1 MSEEEKQEEPKQE
14 EPKKSTHKEK
24 IIGIDLGTSNSACA
38 VLTATGKPEIIPAA
52 EGRTVGGKAFPSYV
66 AFDEGGRK
74 IVGEPA
80 RRQAVS
86 NPEGTITAIKRKM
99 GTTYKAKLKVGDKWQ
114 EFSPEEI
121 SAMILKKIKTD
132 ASAYLGEEVK
142 KAVIT
147 VPAYFNDAQRTA
159 TKNAGEIAGLE
170 VVRMINEPTAACLA
184 YGLDKDTKDKLIKI
198 CVLDLGGGTFD
209 ITIMEYGQR
218 VVEVLSTA
226 GDTQLGGTDM
236 DNAIIDWVVEDFK
249 KKEGIDLR
257 GDSKAMIRIKDA
269 GEKAKIELSTTLSTS
284 INLPYLSQKEG
295 NPVHLTMEL
304 TRAKLESL
312 IEPTLKRLDPI
323 MQRAVSDAKLSAL
336 NIDKVLLVGGPTR
349 MPSVQQ
355 RFKQFFGG
363 KEPEHSVDP
372 MECVALGASIQAG
385 IIAGDV
391 EDLLLLDV
399 TPLSLG
405 VETLGGVSTKLIER
419 NSTIPTEKS
428 QVFSTAADNQPAV
441 TINVLQGERAMSKD
455 NISLGMFHLTGIPPA
470 RRGIP
475 QIEVKFSIDADG
487 IVHVTAKDLGTGKE
501 TGITVTGAQGLTP
514 EEIREKV
521 QTAEEFE
528 EEDKLIRELIEA
540 KNNADS
546 TIYQTRKLIEDNK
559 DKIQENEKTEIE
571 AAIKSLEE
579 DLKTDDVSRIKLGL
593 ENLQKSMH
601 GFSERIYQSQAQDQ
615 VYQQAAE
622 QAQRAAGG
630 MDGGPP
636 GGMGGI
642 PPGGM
647 GDAPS
652 GETGAGGASYK
663 SEQDK
668 KKDKKKVVDVEW
680 DESDE

>member
-1 MSEEEKQEEPKQE
+1 MSE
-14 EPKKSTHKEK
+14 KSKTTKKEK

-38 VLTATGKPEIIPAA
+38 VLGGTGKPEIIPAA
-52 EGRTVGGKAFPSYV
+52 EGRTLGGKAFPSYV

-86 NPEGTITAIKRKM
+86 NPDGTVTAIKRKM
-99 GTTYKAKLKVGDKWQ
+99 GLSYKAKIKVGKEWK

-121 SAMILKKIKTD
+121 SAMILTKIKND

-184 YGLDKDTKDKLIKI
+184 YGLDKDTKNKLLKI

-209 ITIMEYGQR
+209 ITLMEYGEG

-236 DNAIIDWVVEDFK
+236 DNAIIDWVVEEFK
-249 KKEGIDLR
+249 KKEGIDLK
-257 GDSKAMIRIKDA
+257 GDNKAMIRIKDA
-269 GEKAKIELSTTLSTS
+269 AEKAKIELSTTLSTQ
-284 INLPYLSQKEG
+284 INLPYITQKAG
-295 NPVHLTMEL
+295 NPVHLEMEL
-304 TRAKLESL
+304 TRAKLEQL

-323 MQRAVSDAKLSAL
+323 MQRAVSDAKVSP
-336 NIDKVLLVGGPTR
+336 NDVDKVILVGGPTR
-349 MPSVQQ
+349 MPSVQE
-355 RFKQFFGG
+355 RFKKFF
-363 KEPEHSVDP
+363 KQEPEHSVDP
-372 MECVALGASIQAG
+372 MECVAIGAAIQGG

-405 VETLGGVSTKLIER
+405 VETLGGVFTKLIER
-419 NSTIPTEKS
+419 NSTIPTEKK
-428 QVFSTAADNQPAV
+428 QTFSTAADNQPAV
-441 TINVLQGERAMSKD
+441 TINVLQGERAMAKD

-470 RRGIP
+470 PRGIP

-501 TGITVTGAQGLTP
+501 TGITVTGAKGLT
-514 EEIREKV
+514 EDEIQQKIRDAEK
-521 QTAEEFE
+521 FE
-528 EEDKLIRELIEA
+528 EADKKVRELIEV

-546 TIYQTRKLIEDNK
+546 MIYQTRKLMEDNK
-559 DKIQENEKTEIE
+559 DKIQENEKNEIE

-579 DLKTDDVSRIKLGL
+579 DIKTDDVNRIKLGI
-593 ENLQKSMH
+593 ENLQKSMYS
-601 GFSERIYQSQAQDQ
+601 FSQRIYASQAQDQ
-615 VYQQAAE
+615 VYKQAAD
-622 QAQRAAGG
+622 QAQRAASGMGG
-630 MDGGPP
+630 VPP
-636 GGMGGI
+636 GGMGEA
-642 PPGGM
+642 PPE
-647 GDAPS
+647 
-652 GETGAGGASYK
+652 ETGGTGEGGATY
-663 SEQDK
+663 
-668 KKDKKKVVDVEW
+668 KKDKEEDKKKKVVDVDW
-680 DESDE
+680 DED

>member
-1 MSEEEKQEEPKQE
+1 MSEEKTEKPKR
-14 EPKKSTHKEK
+14 KEK

-38 VLTATGKPEIIPAA
+38 VLTGTGKPEIVPAA
-52 EGRTVGGKAFPSYV
+52 EGRTLGGKAFPSYV
-66 AFDEGGRK
+66 AFDENGRK

-86 NPEGTITAIKRKM
+86 NPDGTVTAIKRKM
-99 GTTYKAKLKVGDKWQ
+99 GTSYKAKLKVGDKWE

-184 YGLDKDTKDKLIKI
+184 YGLDKDTKDKLLKI

-209 ITIMEYGQR
+209 ITIMEYGEG

-236 DNAIIDWVVEDFK
+236 DNQIIDWITEEFK
-249 KKEGIDLR
+249 NKEGIDLK
-257 GDSKAMIRIKDA
+257 GDSKAWIRIKDA
-269 GEKAKIELSTTLSTS
+269 AEKAKIELSTTLSTT

-304 TRAKLESL
+304 TRAKLEQL
-312 IEPTLKRLDPI
+312 IEPTLRRLDPI
-323 MQRAVSDAKLSAL
+323 MQRAVSDAKLSAI
-336 NIDKVLLVGGPTR
+336 NIDKVILVGGPTR

-355 RFKQFFGG
+355 RFKKFFGG

-372 MECVALGASIQAG
+372 MECVAIGASIQG
-385 IIAGDV
+385 GVIAGDV

-405 VETLGGVSTKLIER
+405 VETLGGVFTKLIER

-441 TINVLQGERAMSKD
+441 TINVLQGERAMAKD
-455 NISLGMFHLTGIPPA
+455 DISLGMFHLTGIPPA
-470 RRGIP
+470 PRGIP

-501 TGITVTGAQGLTP
+501 TGITVTGSQGLTP

-521 QTAEEFE
+521 QTAEQFE
-528 EEDKLIRELIEA
+528 EEDKIVRELVEA

-546 TIYQTRKLIEDNK
+546 MIYQTRKLMEDNK
-559 DKIQENEKTEIE
+559 DKIQDNEKKEIE
-571 AAIKSLEE
+571 AAIASLEE
-579 DLKTDDVSRIKLGL
+579 DIKTDDVNRIKMGV
-593 ENLQKSMH
+593 ENLQKSMYS
-601 GFSERIYQSQAQDQ
+601 FSQRIYQTQAQDQ

-630 MDGGPP
+630 MGGVPP
-636 GGMGGI
+636 GGMGGV

-647 GDAPS
+647 G
-652 GETGAGGASYK
+652 GEAGAGGATY
-663 SEQDK
+663 
-668 KKDKKKVVDVEW
+668 KKDKGKEEDKKKKVVDVDW
-680 DESDE
+680 DED

>member
-1 MSEEEKQEEPKQE
+1 MSEEKTEKPKR
-14 EPKKSTHKEK
+14 KEK

-38 VLTATGKPEIIPAA
+38 VLTGTGKPEIVPAA
-52 EGRTVGGKAFPSYV
+52 EGRTLGGKAFPSYV
-66 AFDEGGRK
+66 AFDENGRK

-86 NPEGTITAIKRKM
+86 NPDGTVTAIKRKM
-99 GTTYKAKLKVGDKWQ
+99 GTSYKAKLKVGDKWQ

-132 ASAYLGEEVK
+132 ASAYLGEDVE

-184 YGLDKDTKDKLIKI
+184 YGLDKDTKDKLMKI

-209 ITIMEYGQR
+209 ITIMEYGEG

-236 DNAIIDWVVEDFK
+236 DNQIIDWVTEEFK
-249 KKEGIDLR
+249 KKEGIDLK
-257 GDSKAMIRIKDA
+257 GDSKAWIRIKDA
-269 GEKAKIELSTTLSTS
+269 AEKAKIELSTTLSTT
-284 INLPYLSQKEG
+284 INLPYISQKGG

-312 IEPTLKRLDPI
+312 IEPTLRRLDPI
-323 MQRAVSDAKLSAL
+323 MQRAISDAKLAP
-336 NIDKVLLVGGPTR
+336 NNVDKVILVGGPTR

-355 RFKQFFGG
+355 RFKKFFGG

-372 MECVALGASIQAG
+372 MECVAIGASIQG
-385 IIAGDV
+385 GVIAGDV

-405 VETLGGVSTKLIER
+405 VETLGGVFTKLIER

-441 TINVLQGERAMSKD
+441 TINVLQGERAMAKD

-470 RRGIP
+470 PRGIP

-487 IVHVTAKDLGTGKE
+487 IVHVTAKDLGTGKQ

-514 EEIREKV
+514 EEIKEKV
-521 QTAEEFE
+521 QTAEQFE
-528 EEDKLIRELIEA
+528 EEDKKVRELVEA

-546 TIYQTRKLIEDNK
+546 MIYQTRKLMEDNK
-559 DKIQENEKTEIE
+559 DKIQENEKKAIE
-571 AAIKSLEE
+571 AAIASLEE
-579 DLKTDDVSRIKLGL
+579 DIKTDDVQRIKLGI
-593 ENLQKSMH
+593 ENLQKSMYS
-601 GFSERIYQSQAQDQ
+601 FSQRIYQAQAQDQ

-622 QAQRAAGG
+622 QAQRAASGMGG
-630 MDGGPP
+630 APPGGVPP
-636 GGMGGI
+636 GGMGGV
-642 PPGGM
+642 PPGE
-647 GDAPS
+647 S
-652 GETGAGGASYK
+652 GAGGASYK
-663 SEQDK
+663 KEK
-668 KKDKKKVVDVEW
+668 EEEKKKKVVDVDW
-680 DESDE
+680 DED

>member
-1 MSEEEKQEEPKQE
+1 MSEEEKKDEA
-14 EPKKSTHKEK
+14 KKTTHKEK

-38 VLTATGKPEIIPAA
+38 VLTGTGKPEIVPAA
-52 EGRTVGGKAFPSYV
+52 EGRTLGGKAFPSYV
-66 AFDEGGRK
+66 AFDESGRK

-86 NPEGTITAIKRKM
+86 NPDGTITAIKRKM
-99 GTTYKAKLKVGDKWQ
+99 GTTYKAKLKVGDKMQ

-132 ASAYLGEEVK
+132 ASAYLGEDVK

-184 YGLDKDTKDKLIKI
+184 YGLDKDTKDKLMKI

-209 ITIMEYGQR
+209 ITIMEYGEG

-236 DNAIIDWVVEDFK
+236 DNQIIEWVTEEFK
-249 KKEGIDLR
+249 KKEGVDLK
-257 GDSKAMIRIKDA
+257 GDSKAWIRIKDA
-269 GEKAKIELSTTLSTS
+269 GEKAKIELSTALTTT
-284 INLPYLSQKEG
+284 INLPYISQKEG

-312 IEPTLKRLDPI
+312 IEPTLRRLDPI
-323 MQRAVSDAKLSAL
+323 MQRATSDAKLSAM

-355 RFKQFFGG
+355 RFKKFFGG

-372 MECVALGASIQAG
+372 MECVAIGASIQGG

-399 TPLSLG
+399 TPLTLG
-405 VETLGGVSTKLIER
+405 VETLGNVSTPLIER

-441 TINVLQGERAMSKD
+441 TINVLQGERAMAKD
-455 NISLGMFHLTGIPPA
+455 NMSLGMFHLTGIPPA

-514 EEIREKV
+514 EEIKEKV
-521 QTAEEFE
+521 QTAEQFE
-528 EEDKLIRELIEA
+528 EEDKIVRELIEA

-546 TIYQTRKLIEDNK
+546 MIYQTRKL
-559 DKIQENEKTEIE
+559 
-571 AAIKSLEE
+571 
-579 DLKTDDVSRIKLGL
+579 
-593 ENLQKSMH
+593 M
-601 GFSERIYQSQAQDQ
+601 
-615 VYQQAAE
+615 
-622 QAQRAAGG
+622 
-630 MDGGPP
+630 
-636 GGMGGI
+636 
-642 PPGGM
+642 
-647 GDAPS
+647 
-652 GETGAGGASYK
+652 
-663 SEQDK
+663 
-668 KKDKKKVVDVEW
+668 
-680 DESDE
+680 

>member
-1 MSEEEKQEEPKQE
+1 MTEEKPVDEE
-14 EPKKSTHKEK
+14 KKSTRKEK

-38 VLTATGKPEIIPAA
+38 VLNAITRKPEIVPAA
-52 EGRTVGGKAFPSYV
+52 EGRTLGGKAFPSYV
-66 AFDEGGRK
+66 AFNEEGQK

-86 NPEGTITAIKRKM
+86 NPEGTIYAIKRKM
-99 GTTYKAKLKVGDKWQ
+99 GLSYKAKAKVGSEMK
-114 EFSPEEI
+114 EFTPEEV
-121 SAMILKKIKTD
+121 SAMILKKIKND

-184 YGLDKDTKDKLIKI
+184 YGLDKDTKDKLLKI

-209 ITIMEYGQR
+209 ITLMEYGEG

-236 DNAIIDWVVEDFK
+236 DNAIIDWLLDEFK
-249 KKEGIDLR
+249 R
-257 GDSKAMIRIKDA
+257 
-269 GEKAKIELSTTLSTS
+269 
-284 INLPYLSQKEG
+284 KEG
-295 NPVHLTMEL
+295 NPVHFEIDL

-323 MQRAVSDAKLSAL
+323 MQRAVSDAKLSAATV
-336 NIDKVLLVGGPTR
+336 DKVILVGGPTR
-349 MPSVQQ
+349 MPSVQE
-355 RFKQFFGG
+355 RFKKFFG

-372 MECVALGASIQAG
+372 MECVALGAAIQG
-385 IIAGDV
+385 GVIAGDV

-419 NSTIPTEKS
+419 NTTIPTEKK
-428 QVFSTAADNQPAV
+428 QTFSTAADNQPAV
-441 TINVLQGERAMSKD
+441 TINVLQGERTMAKD
-455 NISLGMFHLTGIPPA
+455 NISLGSFHLTGIPPA
-470 RRGIP
+470 PRGMP

-501 TGITVTGAQGLTP
+501 TGITVTGAKGLTE
-514 EEIREKV
+514 EEIAQKVRDAEMYEDEDKRLREK
-521 QTAEEFE
+521 
-528 EEDKLIRELIEA
+528 IEA
-540 KNNADS
+540 KNTAES
-546 TIYQTRKLIEDNK
+546 MIYQTRKLMEDNK
-559 DKIQENEKTEIE
+559 DKIQPEEGEAIE
-571 AAIKSLEE
+571 AAITALEDDIRSE
-579 DLKTDDVSRIKLGL
+579 DVERIKAGM
-593 ENLQKSMH
+593 ENLQKSMY
-601 GFSERIYQSQAQDQ
+601 GFSQRIYGDQAQQ
-615 VYQQAAE
+615 QAYQQAAE

-630 MDGGPP
+630 MGGMPP
-636 GGMGGI
+636 GGMGGMGGM

-647 GDAPS
+647 GDM
-652 GETGAGGASYK
+652 GGAGSGGASYK
-663 SEQDK
+663 SEEK
-668 KKDKKKVVDVEW
+668 KDDKKKVVDVDW
-680 DESDE
+680 DEEDS

>member
-1 MSEEEKQEEPKQE
+1 MSEESK
-14 EPKKSTHKEK
+14 PKKREK

-38 VLTATGKPEIIPAA
+38 ILSGTGQPEIIPAA
-52 EGRTVGGKAFPSYV
+52 EGRTLGGKAFPSYV
-66 AFDEGGRK
+66 AFDESGRK

-86 NPEGTITAIKRKM
+86 NPDGTVTAIKRKM
-99 GTTYKAKLKVGDKWQ
+99 GTSYKAKVQVGEEWK

-121 SAMILKKIKTD
+121 SAMILKKIKND
-132 ASAYLGEEVK
+132 ASAYIGEEVK

-184 YGLDKDTKDKLIKI
+184 YGLDKDTKGKLLKI

-209 ITIMEYGQR
+209 ITIIEYGEN

-236 DNAIIDWVVEDFK
+236 DNAIIDWVVEEFK

-257 GDSKAMIRIKDA
+257 GDNKAMIRIKD
-269 GEKAKIELSTTLSTS
+269 GSEKAKIELSTTISTQ
-284 INLPYLSQKEG
+284 INLPYITQKDG
-295 NPVHLTMEL
+295 NPVHLDMEL
-304 TRAKLESL
+304 TRAKLEQL

-323 MQRAVSDAKLSAL
+323 MRRAVSDAKIPV
-336 NIDKVLLVGGPTR
+336 NQINKVILVGGPTR

-355 RFKQFFGG
+355 RFKKFFN

-372 MECVALGASIQAG
+372 MECVAIGASIQGG

-405 VETLGGVSTKLIER
+405 VETLGGVFTKLIER
-419 NSTIPTEKS
+419 NTTIPTEKK
-428 QVFSTAADNQPAV
+428 QTFSTAADNQPAV
-441 TINVLQGERAMSKD
+441 TINVLQGERAMAKD

-470 RRGIP
+470 PRGIP

-501 TGITVTGAQGLTP
+501 TGITVTGARGLTP
-514 EEIREKV
+514 EEIEEKV
-521 QTAEEFE
+521 RNAEQFE
-528 EEDKLIRELIEA
+528 EEDKKVRDLIEA

-546 TIYQTRKLIEDNK
+546 MIYQTKKLMEDNK
-559 DKIQENEKTEIE
+559 DKIQENEKEEIE

-579 DLKTDDVSRIKLGL
+579 DIKTDDLQRITLGV
-593 ENLQKSMH
+593 ENLQKSMYS
-601 GFSERIYQSQAQDQ
+601 FSQRIYASQTQDQ
-615 VYQQAAE
+615 VYQQAAD

-630 MDGGPP
+630 MGGVPP
-636 GGMGGI
+636 GGMGGV
-642 PPGGM
+642 PPGDFG
-647 GDAPS
+647 GP
-652 GETGAGGASYK
+652 GAGGATYK
-663 SEQDK
+663 SDEETKEEK
-668 KKDKKKVVDVEW
+668 KKKKVVDVEW
-680 DESDE
+680 DEEE

>member
-1 MSEEEKQEEPKQE
+1 MSEEEKEKPRKT
-14 EPKKSTHKEK
+14 THKEK

-38 VLTATGKPEIIPAA
+38 VLGGTGQPEIIPAA
-52 EGRTVGGKAFPSYV
+52 EGRTLGGKAFPSYV
-66 AFDEGGRK
+66 AFDESGRK

-86 NPEGTITAIKRKM
+86 NPDGTITAIKRKM
-99 GTTYKAKLKVGDKWQ
+99 GTSYKAKLKVGYKTQ

-209 ITIMEYGQR
+209 ITIMEYGEK
-218 VVEVLSTA
+218 VVEVMSTA

-236 DNAIIDWVVEDFK
+236 DNAIIDWVTEDFK
-249 KKEGIDLR
+249 KKEGIDLK
-257 GDSKAMIRIKDA
+257 GDSKAWIRIKDA
-269 GEKAKIELSTTLSTS
+269 GEKAKIELSTTLSTT

-312 IEPTLKRLDPI
+312 IEPTLRRLDPI
-323 MQRAVSDAKLSAL
+323 MRRAVSDAKISI
-336 NIDKVLLVGGPTR
+336 NDVEKIILVGGPTR
-349 MPSVQQ
+349 MPSVQE
-355 RFKQFFGG
+355 RFKKFFGR
-363 KEPEHSVDP
+363 EPDHSVDP
-372 MECVALGASIQAG
+372 MECVAIGASIQAG

-405 VETLGGVSTKLIER
+405 VETLGAVFTKLIER

-441 TINVLQGERAMSKD
+441 TINVLQGERAMAKD
-455 NISLGMFHLTGIPPA
+455 NIPLGMFHLTGIPPA

-487 IVHVTAKDLGTGKE
+487 IVHVNAKDLGTGKE

-514 EEIREKV
+514 EEIEEKIR
-521 QTAEEFE
+521 TASQFE
-528 EEDKLIRELIEA
+528 EEDKKVKELVEA
-540 KNNADS
+540 KNTADS
-546 TIYQTRKLIEDNK
+546 MIYQTRKLMEDNK
-559 DKIQENEKTEIE
+559 DKIQENEKNEIE
-571 AAIKSLEE
+571 AAITSLEE
-579 DLKTDDVSRIKLGL
+579 DVKSEDVSRIKMGI

-601 GFSERIYQSQAQDQ
+601 GFSQRIYQTQAQDQ
-615 VYQQAAE
+615 VYQQAAD

-630 MDGGPP
+630 MGDMPP
-636 GGMGGI
+636 GGMGGV

-647 GDAPS
+647 GD
-652 GETGAGGASYK
+652 TGAGGATYK
-663 SEQDK
+663 SDK
-668 KKDKKKVVDVEW
+668 EKEEDKKKKVVDVDW
-680 DESDE
+680 DED

>member
-1 MSEEEKQEEPKQE
+1 MSEEKTEKPKR
-14 EPKKSTHKEK
+14 KEK

-38 VLTATGKPEIIPAA
+38 VLTGTGKPEIVPAA
-52 EGRTVGGKAFPSYV
+52 EGRTLGGKAFPSYV
-66 AFDEGGRK
+66 AFDENGRK

-86 NPEGTITAIKRKM
+86 NPDGTITAIKRKM
-99 GTTYKAKLKVGDKWQ
+99 GTSFKAKLKVGDKMQ

-132 ASAYLGEEVK
+132 ASAYLGEDVK

-184 YGLDKDTKDKLIKI
+184 YGLDKEYQDKLVKI

-209 ITIMEYGQR
+209 ITIMEYGSG

-236 DNAIIDWVVEDFK
+236 DNQIIDWVTEEFK
-249 KKEGIDLR
+249 KKEGIDLM
-257 GDSKAMIRIKDA
+257 GDSKAWIRIKDA
-269 GEKAKIELSTTLSTS
+269 GEKAKIELSTTLTTT
-284 INLPYLSQKEG
+284 INLPYISQKEG

-323 MQRAVSDAKLSAL
+323 MQRAVSDAKLSAV
-336 NIDKVLLVGGPTR
+336 NIDKVILVGGPTR

-355 RFKQFFGG
+355 RFKKFFGG
-363 KEPEHSVDP
+363 KKPEHSVDP
-372 MECVALGASIQAG
+372 MECVAIGASIQGG

-405 VETLGGVSTKLIER
+405 VETLGGVFTKLIER

-441 TINVLQGERAMSKD
+441 TINVLQGERAMAKD
-455 NISLGMFHLTGIPPA
+455 NIPLGMFHLTGIPPA
-470 RRGIP
+470 LRGIP
-475 QIEVKFSIDADG
+475 QVEVKFSIDADG
-487 IVHVTAKDLGTGKE
+487 IVHVAAKDLGTGKE

-514 EEIREKV
+514 EEIKEKV
-521 QTAEEFE
+521 QTAEQFE
-528 EEDKLIRELIEA
+528 EEDKKVRELVEA

-546 TIYQTRKLIEDNK
+546 MIYQTRKLMEDNK
-559 DKIQENEKTEIE
+559 DKIQESEKNEIE
-571 AAIKSLEE
+571 VAMASLEE
-579 DLKTDDVSRIKLGL
+579 DIKTDDVQRIKLGI
-593 ENLQKSMH
+593 ENLQKSMYS
-601 GFSERIYQSQAQDQ
+601 FSQRIYQTQAQDQ
-615 VYQQAAE
+615 VYQQAAD
-622 QAQRAAGG
+622 QAQRAASGMGG
-630 MDGGPP
+630 VPP
-636 GGMGGI
+636 GGMGGV
-642 PPGGM
+642 PPGDM
-647 GDAPS
+647 

-663 SEQDK
+663 SEK
-668 KKDKKKVVDVEW
+668 KEEKDKKKVVDVDW
-680 DESDE
+680 DED

>member
-1 MSEEEKQEEPKQE
+1 MSEGSKTKR
-14 EPKKSTHKEK
+14 KER

-38 VLTATGKPEIIPAA
+38 VLGATGKPEIIPAA
-52 EGRTVGGKAFPSYV
+52 EGRTLGGKAFPSYV
-66 AFDEGGRK
+66 AFDESGRK

-86 NPEGTITAIKRKM
+86 NPDGTVTAIKRKM
-99 GTTYKAKLKVGDKWQ
+99 GTTYKAKIKVGKEWKN
-114 EFSPEEI
+114 FSPEEI
-121 SAMILKKIKTD
+121 SAMILTKIKND

-159 TKNAGEIAGLE
+159 TKDAGQIAGLE

-184 YGLDKDTKDKLIKI
+184 YGLDKDTKGKLLKI

-209 ITIMEYGQR
+209 ITIIEYGEN

-236 DNAIIDWVVEDFK
+236 DNAIIDWLVQEFK
-249 KKEGIDLR
+249 KKEGVDLR
-257 GDSKAMIRIKDA
+257 NDSKAMIRLKDG
-269 GEKAKIELSTTLSTS
+269 GEKAKIELSTTLSTQ
-284 INLPYLSQKEG
+284 INLPYITQKEG
-295 NPVHLTMEL
+295 NPLHIDVEL
-304 TRAKLESL
+304 TRAKLEQL
-312 IEPTLKRLDPI
+312 IEPTLRRLDPI
-323 MQRAVSDAKLSAL
+323 MQRAVQDAKLSPSQV
-336 NIDKVLLVGGPTR
+336 DKVILVGGPTR
-349 MPSVQQ
+349 MPSVQA
-355 RFKQFFGG
+355 RFKKFFG

-372 MECVALGASIQAG
+372 MECVAIGAAIQGG

-405 VETLGGVSTKLIER
+405 VETLGGVFTKLIER
-419 NSTIPTEKS
+419 NTTIPTEKK

-441 TINVLQGERAMSKD
+441 TINVLQGERTMAQD
-455 NISLGMFHLTGIPPA
+455 NISLGNFNLTGIPPA
-470 RRGIP
+470 PRGIP

-501 TGITVTGAQGLTP
+501 TGITVTGAKGLSP
-514 EEIREKV
+514 EEIEQKVRDAEK
-521 QTAEEFE
+521 FE
-528 EEDKLIRELIEA
+528 EQDKKLRDLVEA

-546 TIYQTRKLIEDNK
+546 MIYQTKKLIEDNK
-559 DKIQENEKTEIE
+559 DKIEENEKSQIE

-579 DLKTDDVSRIKLGL
+579 DIKSDDVQKIKLGI
-593 ENLQKSMH
+593 ENLQKSMYS
-601 GFSERIYQSQAQDQ
+601 FSQRIYASQAQDQ

-622 QAQRAAGG
+622 QAQRAAS
-630 MDGGPP
+630 
-636 GGMGGI
+636 GMGGV

-647 GDAPS
+647 GDVPP
-652 GETGAGGASYK
+652 GGMGDTGAGGATYK
-663 SEQDK
+663 KEKKEDDK
-668 KKDKKKVVDVEW
+668 KKKGKVVDVDW
-680 DESDE
+680 DED

>member
-1 MSEEEKQEEPKQE
+1 MSEEEKKE
-14 EPKKSTHKEK
+14 EPKKTTHKEK
-24 IIGIDLGTSNSACA
+24 IVGIDLGTSNSACA
-38 VLTATGKPEIIPAA
+38 VLSATGQPEIIPAA
-52 EGRTVGGKAFPSYV
+52 EGRTLGGKAFPSYV
-66 AFDEGGRK
+66 AFDENGRK

-86 NPEGTITAIKRKM
+86 NPDGTVTAIKRKM
-99 GTTYKAKLKVGDKWQ
+99 GTSYKAKLKVGDKTQ

-184 YGLDKDTKDKLIKI
+184 YGLDKDTKNKLLKI

-209 ITIMEYGQR
+209 ITLMEYGEG
-218 VVEVLSTA
+218 VVEVMSTA

-236 DNAIIDWVVEDFK
+236 DNAIIDWVTEEFK
-249 KKEGIDLR
+249 KKESIDLK
-257 GDSKAMIRIKDA
+257 GDSKAWIRIKDA
-269 GEKAKIELSTTLSTS
+269 GEKAKIELSTTLSTT
-284 INLPYLSQKEG
+284 INLPYISQKEG

-312 IEPTLKRLDPI
+312 IEPTLRRLDPI
-323 MQRAVSDAKLSAL
+323 MRRAVSDAKLSA
-336 NIDKVLLVGGPTR
+336 NEVDKIILVGGPTR
-349 MPSVQQ
+349 MPSVQE
-355 RFKQFFGG
+355 RFKKFFG

-372 MECVALGASIQAG
+372 MECVAIGASIQGG

-405 VETLGGVSTKLIER
+405 VETLGGVFTKLIER
-419 NSTIPTEKS
+419 NTTIPTEKS

-441 TINVLQGERAMSKD
+441 TINVLQGERAMAKD

-470 RRGIP
+470 PRGIP

-514 EEIREKV
+514 EEIEEKV
-521 QTAEEFE
+521 RTASQFE
-528 EEDKLIRELIEA
+528 EEDKKVRELVEA
-540 KNNADS
+540 KNTADS
-546 TIYQTRKLIEDNK
+546 MIYQTRKLMEDNK
-559 DKIQENEKTEIE
+559 DKIQENEKNEIE
-571 AAIKSLEE
+571 AAIASLEE
-579 DLKTDDVSRIKLGL
+579 DIKTEDVNRIKMGI
-593 ENLQKSMH
+593 ENLQKSMYS
-601 GFSERIYQSQAQDQ
+601 FSQRIYQTQAQDQ

-622 QAQRAAGG
+622 QAQRAASGMGG
-630 MDGGPP
+630 VPP
-636 GGMGGI
+636 GGMGGV

-647 GDAPS
+647 GD
-652 GETGAGGASYK
+652 TGAGGATYK
-663 SEQDK
+663 KE
-668 KKDKKKVVDVEW
+668 KDEEEKKKKVVDVDW
-680 DESDE
+680 DED

>member
-1 MSEEEKQEEPKQE
+1 MSEEKAEKPKR
-14 EPKKSTHKEK
+14 KEK
-24 IIGIDLGTSNSACA
+24 IVGIDLGTSNSACA
-38 VLTATGKPEIIPAA
+38 VLTGTGKPEIVPAA
-52 EGRTVGGKAFPSYV
+52 EGRTLGGKAFPSYV
-66 AFDEGGRK
+66 AFDENGRK

-86 NPEGTITAIKRKM
+86 NPDGTVTAIKRKM
-99 GTTYKAKLKVGDKWQ
+99 GTTYKAKLKVGEKWQ
-114 EFSPEEI
+114 EFNPEEI

-184 YGLDKDTKDKLIKI
+184 YGLDKDTKDKLLKI

-209 ITIMEYGQR
+209 ITIMEYGEG

-236 DNAIIDWVVEDFK
+236 DNQIIDWVTEEFK
-249 KKEGIDLR
+249 KKEGIDLK
-257 GDSKAMIRIKDA
+257 GDSKAWIRIKDA
-269 GEKAKIELSTTLSTS
+269 GEKAKIELSTTLSTT
-284 INLPYLSQKEG
+284 INLPYISQKGG

-312 IEPTLKRLDPI
+312 IEPTLRRMDPI
-323 MQRAVSDAKLSAL
+323 MQRAISDAKLAP
-336 NIDKVLLVGGPTR
+336 NNVDKVILVGGPTR

-355 RFKQFFGG
+355 RFKKFFGG

-372 MECVALGASIQAG
+372 MECVAIGAAIQG
-385 IIAGDV
+385 GVIAGDV

-405 VETLGGVSTKLIER
+405 VETLGGVFTKLIER

-441 TINVLQGERAMSKD
+441 TINVLQGERAMAKD

-470 RRGIP
+470 PRGVP

-501 TGITVTGAQGLTP
+501 TGITVTGARGLTP
-514 EEIREKV
+514 EEIKEKV
-521 QTAEEFE
+521 QTAEQFE
-528 EEDKLIRELIEA
+528 EEDKKIRDLVES

-546 TIYQTRKLIEDNK
+546 MIYQTRKLIEDNK
-559 DKIQENEKTEIE
+559 DKIQENEKKEIE
-571 AAIKSLEE
+571 AAITSLEE
-579 DLKTDDVSRIKLGL
+579 DIKSDDVNRIKMGI
-593 ENLQKSMH
+593 ENLQKSMYS
-601 GFSERIYQSQAQDQ
+601 FSQRIYQSQTQDQ

-622 QAQRAAGG
+622 QAQRAASGMGG
-630 MDGGPP
+630 VPPGGVPP
-636 GGMGGI
+636 GGMGGA
-642 PPGGM
+642 PP
-647 GDAPS
+647 
-652 GETGAGGASYK
+652 GETGTGGASYK
-663 SEQDK
+663 KEKEEDK
-668 KKDKKKVVDVEW
+668 KKKVVDVDW
-680 DESDE
+680 DED

>member
-1 MSEEEKQEEPKQE
+1 MSEEKTEKPKR
-14 EPKKSTHKEK
+14 KEK

-38 VLTATGKPEIIPAA
+38 VLTGTGKPEIVPAA
-52 EGRTVGGKAFPSYV
+52 EGRTLGGKAFPSYV
-66 AFDEGGRK
+66 AFDENGRK

-86 NPEGTITAIKRKM
+86 NPDGTVTAIKRKM
-99 GTTYKAKLKVGDKWQ
+99 GTSYKAKLKVGNKMQ

-132 ASAYLGEEVK
+132 ASAYLGEDVK

-184 YGLDKDTKDKLIKI
+184 YGLDKDTKDKLMKI

-209 ITIMEYGQR
+209 ITIMEYGEG

-236 DNAIIDWVVEDFK
+236 DNQIIDWVTEEFK
-249 KKEGIDLR
+249 KKEGIDLK
-257 GDSKAMIRIKDA
+257 GDSKAWIRIKDA
-269 GEKAKIELSTTLSTS
+269 GEKAKIELSTTLTTT
-284 INLPYLSQKEG
+284 INLPYISQKEG

-323 MQRAVSDAKLSAL
+323 MLRAVSDAKLSAT
-336 NIDKVLLVGGPTR
+336 NIDKVILVGGPTR

-355 RFKQFFGG
+355 RFKKFFGG

-372 MECVALGASIQAG
+372 MECVAIGASIQGG

-405 VETLGGVSTKLIER
+405 VETLGGVFTKLIER

-441 TINVLQGERAMSKD
+441 TINVLQGERAMAKD

-470 RRGIP
+470 PRSIP

-487 IVHVTAKDLGTGKE
+487 IVHVNAKDLGTGKE
-501 TGITVTGAQGLTP
+501 TGITVTGARGLTP
-514 EEIREKV
+514 EEIKEKV
-521 QTAEEFE
+521 QTAEQFE
-528 EEDKLIRELIEA
+528 EEDKKVRELVES

-546 TIYQTRKLIEDNK
+546 MIYQTRKLMEDNK
-559 DKIQENEKTEIE
+559 DKIQENEKNEIE
-571 AAIKSLEE
+571 AALASLEE
-579 DLKTDDVSRIKLGL
+579 DIKSDDVQRIKLGI
-593 ENLQKSMH
+593 ENLQKSMY
-601 GFSERIYQSQAQDQ
+601 GFSQRIYQSQAQDQ

-622 QAQRAAGG
+622 QAQRAASG
-630 MDGGPP
+630 MGEVPP
-636 GGMGGI
+636 GGMG
-642 PPGGM
+642 
-647 GDAPS
+647 

-663 SEQDK
+663 SE
-668 KKDKKKVVDVEW
+668 KKDKKDIEKDKKIVDVEW
-680 DESDE
+680 DDDSDD

>member
-1 MSEEEKQEEPKQE
+1 MSEEKTEKQKR
-14 EPKKSTHKEK
+14 KEK

-38 VLTATGKPEIIPAA
+38 VLTGTGKPEIVPAA
-52 EGRTVGGKAFPSYV
+52 EGRTLGGKAFPSYV
-66 AFDEGGRK
+66 AFDESGRK

-86 NPEGTITAIKRKM
+86 NPDGTVTAIKRKM
-99 GTTYKAKLKVGDKWQ
+99 GTSYKAKLKVGDKMQ

-184 YGLDKDTKDKLIKI
+184 YGLDKDTKDKLLKI

-209 ITIMEYGQR
+209 ITIMEYGEG

-236 DNAIIDWVVEDFK
+236 DNQIIDWVTEEFK
-249 KKEGIDLR
+249 KKEGIDLK
-257 GDSKAMIRIKDA
+257 GDSKAWIRIKDA
-269 GEKAKIELSTTLSTS
+269 GEKAKIELSTTLSTT
-284 INLPYLSQKEG
+284 INLPYISQKEG

-304 TRAKLESL
+304 TRAKLEQL
-312 IEPTLKRLDPI
+312 IEPTLRRLDPI
-323 MQRAVSDAKLSAL
+323 MQRAVSDAKLSA
-336 NIDKVLLVGGPTR
+336 NNVDKVILVGGPTR

-355 RFKQFFGG
+355 RFKKFFGG

-372 MECVALGASIQAG
+372 MECVAIGAAIQG
-385 IIAGDV
+385 GVIAGDV

-405 VETLGGVSTKLIER
+405 VETLGGVFTKLIER

-441 TINVLQGERAMSKD
+441 TINVLQGERAMAKD

-470 RRGIP
+470 PRGIP

-514 EEIREKV
+514 EEIKEKV
-521 QTAEEFE
+521 QTAEQFE
-528 EEDKLIRELIEA
+528 EEDKKVRELVEA

-546 TIYQTRKLIEDNK
+546 MIYQTRKLMEDNK
-559 DKIQENEKTEIE
+559 DKIQENEKNQIE
-571 AAIKSLEE
+571 AAIASLEE
-579 DLKTDDVSRIKLGL
+579 DIKTDDVNRIKMGI
-593 ENLQKSMH
+593 ENLQKSMYS
-601 GFSERIYQSQAQDQ
+601 FSQRIYQTQAQDQ

-622 QAQRAAGG
+622 QAQRAASG
-630 MDGGPP
+630 MDGVPP
-636 GGMGGI
+636 GGMGGV

-647 GDAPS
+647 
-652 GETGAGGASYK
+652 GETGAGGATYK
-663 SEQDK
+663 KEKGKEEDK
-668 KKDKKKVVDVEW
+668 KKKVVDVDW
-680 DESDE
+680 DED

>member
-1 MSEEEKQEEPKQE
+1 MSEEKTEKPKR
-14 EPKKSTHKEK
+14 KEK

-38 VLTATGKPEIIPAA
+38 VLTGTGKPEIVPAA
-52 EGRTVGGKAFPSYV
+52 EGRTLGGKAFPSYV
-66 AFDEGGRK
+66 AFDESGRK

-86 NPEGTITAIKRKM
+86 NPDGTVTAIKRKM
-99 GTTYKAKLKVGDKWQ
+99 GTSYKAKLKVGDKWQ

-184 YGLDKDTKDKLIKI
+184 YGLDKDTKDKLMKI

-209 ITIMEYGQR
+209 ITIMEYGEG

-236 DNAIIDWVVEDFK
+236 DNAIIDWVTEEFK
-249 KKEGIDLR
+249 KKEGIDLK
-257 GDSKAMIRIKDA
+257 GDSKAWIRIKDA
-269 GEKAKIELSTTLSTS
+269 AEKAKIELSTTLSTT
-284 INLPYLSQKEG
+284 INLPYISQKEG

-323 MQRAVSDAKLSAL
+323 MQRAISDAKLSAT
-336 NIDKVLLVGGPTR
+336 NVEKVILVGGPTR

-355 RFKQFFGG
+355 RFKKFFGG

-372 MECVALGASIQAG
+372 MECVAIGASIQG
-385 IIAGDV
+385 GVIAGDV

-405 VETLGGVSTKLIER
+405 VETLGGVFTKLIER

-441 TINVLQGERAMSKD
+441 TINVLQGERAMAKD

-470 RRGIP
+470 PRGIP

-514 EEIREKV
+514 EEIKEKV
-521 QTAEEFE
+521 QTAEKFE
-528 EEDKLIRELIEA
+528 EEDRKVRELVEA

-546 TIYQTRKLIEDNK
+546 MIYQTRKLMEDNK
-559 DKIQENEKTEIE
+559 DKIQDNEKNEIE

-579 DLKTDDVSRIKLGL
+579 DIKTDDVQRIKLGI
-593 ENLQKSMH
+593 ENLQKSMYS
-601 GFSERIYQSQAQDQ
+601 FSQRIYQAQAQDQ

-622 QAQRAAGG
+622 QAQRAASG
-630 MDGGPP
+630 MGDVPP

-642 PPGGM
+642 PPEGM
-647 GDAPS
+647 
-652 GETGAGGASYK
+652 GETGAGGATYK
-663 SEQDK
+663 KEKDK
-668 KKDKKKVVDVEW
+668 EEDKKKKVVDVDW
-680 DESDE
+680 DED

>member
-1 MSEEEKQEEPKQE
+1 MSEEKKEETQEGS
-14 EPKKSTHKEK
+14 KKTTHKEK

-38 VLTATGKPEIIPAA
+38 ILSATGQPEIIPAA

-66 AFDEGGRK
+66 AFDDSGRK

-86 NPEGTITAIKRKM
+86 NPDGTVTAIKRKM
-99 GTTYKAKLKVGDKWQ
+99 GTTYKAKLKVGEKWQ

-184 YGLDKDTKDKLIKI
+184 YGLDKGTKGKLMKI

-209 ITIMEYGQR
+209 ITIMEYGEG

-236 DNAIIDWVVEDFK
+236 DDSIIDWVTEEFK
-249 KKEGIDLR
+249 NKEGIDLKS
-257 GDSKAMIRIKDA
+257 DNKAMIRIKDA

-295 NPVHLTMEL
+295 NPVHLTIEL

-323 MQRAVSDAKLSAL
+323 MQRAVSDAKLSS
-336 NIDKVLLVGGPTR
+336 NDIHKVLLVGGPTR

-355 RFKQFFGG
+355 RFKKFFGG
-363 KEPEHSVDP
+363 REPEHSVDP
-372 MECVALGASIQAG
+372 MECVAIGASIQGG

-405 VETLGGVSTKLIER
+405 VETLGSVFTKLIER

-441 TINVLQGERAMSKD
+441 TINVLQGERAMAKD
-455 NISLGMFHLTGIPPA
+455 NISLGMFHLSGIPPA
-470 RRGIP
+470 QRGIP

-514 EEIREKV
+514 EEIRDKV
-521 QTAEEFE
+521 QTAEQFE
-528 EEDKLIRELIEA
+528 EEDKKVKELVEA

-546 TIYQTRKLIEDNK
+546 TIYQTRKLMEDNK
-559 DKIQENEKTEIE
+559 DKIEENEKNEIE

-579 DLKTDDVSRIKLGL
+579 DIKTEDVQRIKLGL

-601 GFSERIYQSQAQDQ
+601 SFSQRIYQNQAQDQ
-615 VYQQAAE
+615 GYQQAAE
-622 QAQRAAGG
+622 QAQQAASGMGG
-630 MDGGPP
+630 APP
-636 GGMGGI
+636 GGMGGMGGV
-642 PPGGM
+642 PPGG
-647 GDAPS
+647 A

-663 SEQDK
+663 SEKDD

-680 DESDE
+680 DESDD

>member
-1 MSEEEKQEEPKQE
+1 MSEEKTEKPKR
-14 EPKKSTHKEK
+14 KEK

-38 VLTATGKPEIIPAA
+38 VLTGTGKPEIVPAA
-52 EGRTVGGKAFPSYV
+52 EGRTLGGKAFPSYV
-66 AFDEGGRK
+66 AFDENGRK

-86 NPEGTITAIKRKM
+86 NPDGTITAIKRKM
-99 GTTYKAKLKVGDKWQ
+99 GTSFKAKLKVGDKMQ

-132 ASAYLGEEVK
+132 ASAYLGEDVK

-184 YGLDKDTKDKLIKI
+184 YGLDKDTKDKLMKI

-209 ITIMEYGQR
+209 ITIMEYGEG

-236 DNAIIDWVVEDFK
+236 DNQIIDWVTEEFK
-249 KKEGIDLR
+249 KKEGIDLK
-257 GDSKAMIRIKDA
+257 GDSKAWIRIKDA
-269 GEKAKIELSTTLSTS
+269 GEKAKIELSTTLTTT

-323 MQRAVSDAKLSAL
+323 MQRAISDAKLSAA
-336 NIDKVLLVGGPTR
+336 NIEKVILVGGPTR

-355 RFKQFFGG
+355 RFKKFFGG

-372 MECVALGASIQAG
+372 MECVAIGASIQGG

-405 VETLGGVSTKLIER
+405 VETLGGVFTKLIER

-441 TINVLQGERAMSKD
+441 TINVLQGERAMAKD

-470 RRGIP
+470 PRSIP

-487 IVHVTAKDLGTGKE
+487 IVHVNAKDLGTGKE
-501 TGITVTGAQGLTP
+501 TGITVTGAKGLTP
-514 EEIREKV
+514 EEIKEKV
-521 QTAEEFE
+521 QTAEQFE
-528 EEDKLIRELIEA
+528 EEDKKVRELVEA

-546 TIYQTRKLIEDNK
+546 MIYQTRKLMEDNK
-559 DKIQENEKTEIE
+559 DKIQENEKNEIE
-571 AAIKSLEE
+571 AALASLEE
-579 DLKTDDVSRIKLGL
+579 DIKSDDVQRIMLGI
-593 ENLQKSMH
+593 ENLQKSMY
-601 GFSERIYQSQAQDQ
+601 GFSQRIYQSQAQDQ
-615 VYQQAAE
+615 VYQQAAD
-622 QAQRAAGG
+622 QAQRAASGMGG
-630 MDGGPP
+630 VPP
-636 GGMGGI
+636 GGMGGV

-647 GDAPS
+647 G

-663 SEQDK
+663 SE
-668 KKDKKKVVDVEW
+668 KKDKKDIEKDKKIVDVEW
-680 DESDE
+680 DDDSAD